1 MTPSE
6 FFDDVAEKN
15 ALSAIDAPGDL
26 RQAIN
31 AIMTLDAFFGI
42 LHAALYAKGKLNE
55 SRDDG
60 WKEKLA
66 QKNDDYRLLRDAA
79 YALKHGELKQPKPR
93 LVRRPDQLF
102 KMPGAFQPDAFQRG
116 AFQMEQVWI
125 ETDVTDH
132 RADEVISSV
141 AQFARAQLSE
151 TKSETRNSN
160 P

>member
-1 MTPSE
+1 MMSP
-6 FFDDVAEKN
+6 KRMRYRR
-15 ALSAIDAPGDL
+15 LRRLGDL

-42 LHAALYAKGKLNE
+42 LHADLYAKGTLKE
-55 SRDDG
+55 SRDDD

-79 YALKHGELKQPKPR
+79 YALKHGELKHPKPR

-102 KMPGAFQPDAFQRG
+102 KMPGAFQSNAFQRG

-132 RADEVISSV
+132 RADGVINSV
-141 AQFARAQLSE
+141 TQFARAQLSKPE
-151 TKSETRNSN
+151 A
-160 P
+160 